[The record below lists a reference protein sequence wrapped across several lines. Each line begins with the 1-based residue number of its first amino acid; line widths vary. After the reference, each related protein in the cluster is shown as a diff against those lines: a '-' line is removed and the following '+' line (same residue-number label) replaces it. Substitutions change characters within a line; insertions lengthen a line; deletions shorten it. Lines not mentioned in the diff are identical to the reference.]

1 MRLSE
6 IQEQLKQLENDIE
19 VYSKLSKEGK
29 ENVSQVEK
37 IKSKRS
43 DVAVVKEKISHQTMS
58 LERID
63 NNLHKLTNKS
73 LQLKRK

>member
-37 IKSKRS
+37 LNQKRS
-43 DVAVVKEKISHQTMS
+43 DVAVVKEK
-58 LERID
+58 
-63 NNLHKLTNKS
+63 
-73 LQLKRK
+73 